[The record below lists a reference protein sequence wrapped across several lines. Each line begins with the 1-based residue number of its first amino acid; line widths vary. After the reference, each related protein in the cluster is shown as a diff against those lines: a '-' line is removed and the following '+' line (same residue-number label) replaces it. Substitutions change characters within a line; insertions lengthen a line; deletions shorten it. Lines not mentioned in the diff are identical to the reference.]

1 MGPRAKLRPV
11 PATVRDPPAPGGV
24 CAPAESDSR
33 AGGPQEGGAVRA
45 APAAGNP
52 NTDTNLGLVGKIPGA
67 FARIGKETNIPTG
80 TFYPR
85 AASRPGRRGFGTF
98 PAPGG
103 LRESAEGGPAR
114 FREGAVRPLFAENG
128 TVSRGARRIL
138 RDPRVAK

>member
-1 MGPRAKLRPV
+1 MGPRAKLRAV
-11 PATVRDPPAPGGV
+11 PATVRDPPPAPGGV

-85 AASRPGRRGFGTF
+85 AASRPGRRRVGAISRPGGLLCART

-103 LRESAEGGPAR
+103 VKSECLPAHTRPRGLKIDENSRKLTKIGG
-114 FREGAVRPLFAENG
+114 N
-128 TVSRGARRIL
+128 
-138 RDPRVAK
+138 